1 MKKKALSFHV
11 KNRSSN
17 PAYFFQAR
25 YKKKFLIF
33 VILIES
39 ILSFFQL
46 LLLFQLVVSFILREG
61 FIPRRFSALE
71 IDLYDS
77 FFTRQPGLV
86 HTNQI

>member
-25 YKKKFLIF
+25 YKKKVFDFRNLNRKYFNFLS
-33 VILIES
+33 VAS
-39 ILSFFQL
+39 SLSTSSKLYPSRRFH
-46 LLLFQLVVSFILREG
+46 
-61 FIPRRFSALE
+61 PHRFSALE